1 MKKTKNFLP
10 GDTLDLDATAARRQG
25 SQALIGIIDMSS
37 TALILHQ
44 YDVSPFSQK
53 AQKMM
58 GLKGLSWQSVEMPMI
73 APKPDVEALT
83 GGYRGTPVL
92 QIGQDVFIDNWM
104 IARALDE
111 FDATGPAVNA
121 QGGLREAALYAW
133 GERLFTPLLHTALA
147 VYQSDWDADFLADR
161 KQVFPDVNF
170 DTLDAG
176 DADRRSQVLAYL
188 GTVEAQLSMGQ
199 DFLGGALADSW
210 DIHVWGMVWMI
221 HSALPTLM
229 PIVETF
235 PRLANWYQ
243 RMLALGTGDRE
254 DAEIDIAWQALK
266 EGPARPVPD
275 TPYQEPLAGWVG
287 EVVEVSS
294 GSADRGVASGR
305 LLAVDHEQ
313 VVLSVEPIS
322 GEAAQVWF
330 PRFGYH
336 LKQSG

>member
-1 MKKTKNFLP
+1 MSE
-10 GDTLDLDATAARRQG
+10 LDAAAARRQG
-25 SQALIGIIDMSS
+25 LQALTGIINMASPN
-37 TALILHQ
+37 LILHQ
-44 YDVSPFSQK
+44 YDISPFSQK

-92 QIGQDVFIDNWM
+92 QIGRDVFIDNWM

-133 GERLFTPLLHTALA
+133 GERLFTPLLHAALA
-147 VYQSDWDADFLADR
+147 AYQSEWDADFLADR

-170 DTLDAG
+170 DTLEAD

-199 DFLGGALADSW
+199 NFLGGAQADSW

-229 PIVETF
+229 PIVETW
-235 PRLANWYQ
+235 PRLTDWYE
-243 RMLALGTGDRE
+243 RMSALGMGDRE

-266 EGPARPVPD
+266 EGSARPVPN
-275 TPYQEPLAGWVG
+275 TPDQEPLAPWVG
-287 EVVEVSS
+287 EVVDVSA
-294 GSADRGVASGR
+294 GSADRGCASGR

-313 VVLSVEPIS
+313 VVLGVEPIS

>member
-1 MKKTKNFLP
+1 MT
-10 GDTLDLDATAARRQG
+10 DLDDTTARRQG
-25 SQALIGIIDMSS
+25 LQGPTGMINMAS
-37 TALILHQ
+37 TTLILHQ
-44 YDVSPFSQK
+44 YDISPFSQK

-104 IARALDE
+104 IARALDA
-111 FDATGPAVNA
+111 FDASGPAINA

-133 GERLFTPLLHTALA
+133 GERLFTPLLHAALA
-147 VYQSDWDADFLADR
+147 AYQSEWDADFLADR
-161 KQVFPDVNF
+161 KRVFPDVDF
-170 DTLDAG
+170 DMLDVS
-176 DADRRSQVLAYL
+176 DPDRRSQVRAYL
-188 GTVEAQLSMGQ
+188 GTVEAQLGLGQ
-199 DFLGGALADSW
+199 DFLGGAQADSC

-221 HSALPTLM
+221 HSALPALM

-235 PRLANWYQ
+235 PRLTDWYE
-243 RMLALGTGDRE
+243 RVSALGAGDRE
-254 DAEIDIAWQALK
+254 DVEIDVAWQALK
-266 EGPARPVPD
+266 VGPARPLPD
-275 TPYQEPLAGWVG
+275 TPDQEPLAQWVG
-287 EVVEVSS
+287 EWIDISA
-294 GSADRGVASGR
+294 GSADRGSASGR

-313 VVLSVEPIS
+313 VVLSVEPLA

-336 LKQSG
+336 LARRA

>member
-1 MKKTKNFLP
+1 MW
-10 GDTLDLDATAARRQG
+10 GLDATTARRQG
-25 SQALIGIIDMSS
+25 LQALTRIFAMAS

-44 YDVSPFSQK
+44 YDISPFSQK

-58 GLKGLSWQSVEMPMI
+58 GLKELSWQSVEMPMI

-92 QIGQDVFIDNWM
+92 QIGRDVFIDNWM

-111 FDATGPAVNA
+111 FDASGPAINA

-133 GERLFTPLLHTALA
+133 GERLFTPLLHAALA
-147 VYQSDWDADFLADR
+147 AYQSEWDADFLADR
-161 KQVFPDVNF
+161 KRVFPDVDF
-170 DTLDAG
+170 DTLDVS
-176 DADRRSQVLAYL
+176 DPDRRSQVRAYL
-188 GTVEAQLSMGQ
+188 GTVEAQLGLDQ
-199 DFLGGALADSW
+199 DFLGGAQADSC

-221 HSALPTLM
+221 HSALPALM

-235 PRLANWYQ
+235 PRLTDWYE
-243 RMLALGTGDRE
+243 RVSALGTGDRE
-254 DAEIDIAWQALK
+254 DVKIDVAWQSLK
-266 EGPARPVPD
+266 DGPARPLPD
-275 TPYQEPLAGWVG
+275 TPDQEPLAPWVG
-287 EVVEVSS
+287 EVVDIAA
-294 GSADRGVASGR
+294 GSADRGSASGR

-313 VVLSVEPIS
+313 VVLGVEPIS

-336 LKQSG
+336 LKQRG

>member
-1 MKKTKNFLP
+1 MSE
-10 GDTLDLDATAARRQG
+10 LDAAAARRQG
-25 SQALIGIIDMSS
+25 LQALIGIINM
-37 TALILHQ
+37 AGPNLILHQ
-44 YDVSPFSQK
+44 YDISPFSQK

-58 GLKGLSWQSVEMPMI
+58 GLKGLSWRSVEMPMI

-92 QIGQDVFIDNWM
+92 QIGRDVFIDNWM

-133 GERLFTPLLHTALA
+133 GERLFTPLLHAALA
-147 VYQSDWDADFLADR
+147 AYQSEWNADFLADR

-170 DTLDAG
+170 DTLEAG

-199 DFLGGALADSW
+199 NFLGGAQADSW

-229 PIVETF
+229 PVVETW
-235 PRLANWYQ
+235 PRLTDWYE
-243 RMLALGTGDRE
+243 RMSALGTGDRE
-254 DAEIDIAWQALK
+254 DAEIGIAWQALR
-266 EGPARPVPD
+266 EGSARPVPN
-275 TPYQEPLAGWVG
+275 TPDQEPLARWVG
-287 EVVEVSS
+287 EVVYVSA
-294 GSADRGVASGR
+294 GSADRGCASGR

-313 VVLSVEPIS
+313 VVLGVEPIS